1 MRVRG
6 FLLMTAAVLVAVGL
20 GVVVCAATSGPPD
33 YRSFGIEASVRFP
46 DAAHRNAVAGRDGT
60 VIAWTVVTRHESDE
74 LTMISIAAQVNQRA
88 AVSTLAREMLA
99 HHPRAILAGWTGY
112 APLATSSSCGATK
125 TTMRVDGY
133 RAKESMLPI
142 GASPVLRPPCWGS
155 LVVRSGSLELAASA
169 SGGKHGVEAFLE
181 SLCIVRI
188 GR

>member
-1 MRVRG
+1 
-6 FLLMTAAVLVAVGL
+6 MTATLLVAVGL
-20 GVVVCAATSGPPD
+20 GVAACAATSGPAD

-60 VIAWTVVTRHESDE
+60 VIAWTVVKPHESDE
-74 LTMISIAAQVNQRA
+74 LTMISIAARVNQQT

-99 HHPRAILAGWTGY
+99 YHPRAILAGWTGY
-112 APLATSSSCGATK
+112 APLATSSRCGATK

-142 GASPVLRPPCWGS
+142 GASAVLRAPCWGS

-169 SGGKHGVEAFLE
+169 SGSNHEVEAFLE
-181 SLCIVRI
+181 SLRIIRI